1 MDDIQVRDA
10 GQKGQGLFA
19 RRDLSTRDTIHAIR
33 EPSLIAIS
41 TAELASFC
49 YNCYAGSK
57 PVTENS
63 YSIGQYRDAHLQICT
78 GCQVARFC
86 GKPCQTQAWKK
97 FHKYECK
104 IFARLRSKGMLPESA
119 RALIRFILQHD
130 NALLPD
136 GAWADIMSL
145 ESHNE
150 GLKKTDN
157 DWMMLML
164 TAKACKE
171 YSRTSV
177 DLDIVL
183 RLLCILKVNG
193 MALTTTYGDEIGV
206 FLDPVLARMNHSCDG
221 GNVFIYRP
229 VYTNH
234 VEWPKKS
241 VHGRS
246 LMKLLPVRNIAEDEE
261 LTITYIEHTE
271 SVQKRQESLAK
282 QYMFHC
288 TCSKCQRDEIAQ
300 EEIKKNDPALFKS
313 LQQWSDTVEDQFKIM
328 KSSSLPRKIVLRG
341 IKSLTE
347 VINAIEQQPRFLAEW
362 DPYPQ
367 AIHELKL
374 MHMNERYDQALIYA
388 LKDLFIV
395 APAIYISP
403 LNPRCTVQAIFL
415 LQVFSLLA
423 DTHGSSPSSSVNRLE
438 QRKEIER
445 KGLSQMSFTYW
456 RLRICVEM
464 RKALSQSPMDD
475 LVEVVMMEQFAVGV
489 TDYKD
494 FERVLGDPKVKMR
507 AEEEMKLLLAITTE
521 RLDTALRWWNMASVA
536 TREAG

>member
-1 MDDIQVRDA
+1 MNNVQVQEA

-19 RRDLSTRDTIHAIR
+19 KRDLSTRDTIYTVR
-33 EPSLIAIS
+33 EPSVIAIS
-41 TAELASFC
+41 TAELDDFC

-57 PVTENS
+57 PVTQDS
-63 YSIGQYRDAHLQICT
+63 YFIGQHRDAHLQICT

-86 GKPCQTQAWKK
+86 GKPCQTHAWKK

-104 IFARLRSKGMLPESA
+104 IFARLRSKGTLSESA
-119 RALIRFILQHD
+119 RALIRFILQRD

-136 GAWADIMSL
+136 GAWTDILSL
-145 ESHNE
+145 ESHIE
-150 GLKKTDN
+150 ELKKTGN

-171 YSRTSV
+171 YSGTSLN
-177 DLDIVL
+177 LDTILKLV
-183 RLLCILKVNG
+183 CILKVNG

-206 FLDPVLARMNHSCDG
+206 FLDPLLAKMNHGCDG

-234 VEWPKKS
+234 VGWPKES
-241 VHGRS
+241 THSRS
-246 LMKLLPVRNIAEDEE
+246 LMKLLPVRDIAEGEE
-261 LTITYIEHTE
+261 VTITYIEHTE
-271 SVQKRQESLAK
+271 SVTKRQKSLAK

-288 TCSKCQRDEIAQ
+288 ACNKCKRDEIAQ
-300 EEIKKNDPALFKS
+300 EKIKKSDPALSKL
-313 LQQWSDTVEDQFKIM
+313 LQQWSDAIEKQFKDL
-328 KSSSLPRKIVLRG
+328 KGYLVSPQIVSRG

-347 VINAIEQQPRFLAEW
+347 VTGAMEQQPRFSAEW

-374 MHMNERYDQALIYA
+374 MHMKERYDETLIYA
-388 LKDLFIV
+388 LKDLLVV

-423 DTHGSSPSSSVNRLE
+423 DTYDSSLSASPDRLE
-438 QRKEIER
+438 QRREIER
-445 KGLSQMSFTYW
+445 RGFSQKSFIYW
-456 RLRICVEM
+456 RLKICVEL

-475 LVEVVMMEQFAVGV
+475 LVEVVMMEQFAIGV
-489 TDYKD
+489 TDYKES
-494 FERVLGDPKVKMR
+494 ERMLGDPKVRMR
-507 AEEEMKLLLAITTE
+507 AEEEMKCLLAVSTE
-521 RLDTALRWWNMASVA
+521 RLDAALRWWDVGSVV
-536 TREAG
+536 T